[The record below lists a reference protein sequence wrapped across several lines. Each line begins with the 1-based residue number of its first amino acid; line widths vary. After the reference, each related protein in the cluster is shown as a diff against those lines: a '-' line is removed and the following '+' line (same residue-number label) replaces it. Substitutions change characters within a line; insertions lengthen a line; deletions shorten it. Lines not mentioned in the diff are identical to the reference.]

1 MRSSTGNRI
10 FQVLLVLVI
19 VIVLFALITKYSNLK
34 KERSSGGISPVPEE
48 TRSVTLFYASR
59 QADGMLSET
68 REIAVTEGLEEQVK
82 QVLKAL
88 VLGPEDDKMVS
99 AIPAGTEVLQV
110 FWVEDTQTLFI
121 DFNRALLAAHT
132 GGSAGE
138 YYTIS
143 MVLKTVASNFPQVR
157 NLQFLVDG
165 YPVETIAG
173 HYAIAKP
180 LDIMRW
186 R

>member
-10 FQVLLVLVI
+10 IQVLLVLAI
-19 VIVLFALITKYSNLK
+19 VIVSFALIAKYSKLK
-34 KERSSGGISPVPEE
+34 REEASGSISPVPEE
-48 TRSVTLFYASR
+48 TRSVMLFYASR
-59 QADGMLSET
+59 QADGLLSEM
-68 REIAVTEGLEEQVK
+68 REIAVGEGLENQVK
-82 QVLKAL
+82 QVFKAL
-88 VLGPEDDKMVS
+88 LLGPEDDKMVS
-99 AIPAGTEVLQV
+99 AMPRGTEILQV
-110 FWVEDTQTLFI
+110 FWVEDTQTLFL
-121 DFNRALLAAHT
+121 DFNRALLLAHT
-132 GGSAGE
+132 GGSTGE

-143 MVLKTVASNFPQVR
+143 MVLKTVSSNFPQVR